1 MTELCNLSITSGK
14 LPDSCKIAKVKAIY
28 KKGSLTE
35 ACSYKSISLLLLI
48 SKVIKNII
56 HDQSSVFLNSRN
68 LLYNYQSGFCKN
80 HSTNFCL
87 SFLNDKILKSFDQ
100 GLITGMI
107 LIDLQKTFGTIHHDI
122 LLQKIVCHWFL
133 QVFGKL
139 VSILYNQLNIF
150 T

>member
-80 HSTNFCL
+80 HSTNYCL
-87 SFLNDKILKSFDQ
+87 SFLNDKILNSFEQ

-122 LLQKIVCHWFL
+122 LLQNIVCHWFL